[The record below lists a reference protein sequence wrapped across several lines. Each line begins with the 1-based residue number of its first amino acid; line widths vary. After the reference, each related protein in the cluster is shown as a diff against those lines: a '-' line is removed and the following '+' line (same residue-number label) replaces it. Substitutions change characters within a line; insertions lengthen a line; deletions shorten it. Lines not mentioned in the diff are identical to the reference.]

1 MSLENICLKVKH
13 NGKAKVVGKMA
24 LIAGGYVFYHA
35 HKTSQRHRLLDAL
48 AIDVA
53 VVDWL
58 DSRNVETV
66 HYYDVEQQTL
76 RIARLKDFL
85 EKGIRKPWGN
95 RDRYYL
101 PLEFWAETK
110 RWYPEP
116 PWASLEV
123 TVGE

>member
-1 MSLENICLKVKH
+1 MSLENICLKVRH
-13 NGKAKVVGKMA
+13 NSKAKVVGKIA
-24 LIAGGYVFYHA
+24 LINGIYVFYHA

-48 AIDVA
+48 AIDA
-53 VVDWL
+53 TVVNWL
-58 DSRNVETV
+58 KARNVQTV

-101 PLEFWAETK
+101 PLRFWKETK
-110 RWYPEP
+110 PWYQEP
-116 PWASLEV
+116 P
-123 TVGE
+123 